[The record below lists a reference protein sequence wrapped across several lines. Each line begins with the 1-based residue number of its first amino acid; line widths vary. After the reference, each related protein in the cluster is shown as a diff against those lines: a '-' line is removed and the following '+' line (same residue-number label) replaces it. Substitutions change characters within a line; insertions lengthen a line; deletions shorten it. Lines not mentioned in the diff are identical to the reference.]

1 MSNKVYLTNEG
12 FLEIE
17 EELNHLK
24 EVKRPEIIKALKDAR
39 ALGDLS
45 ENADY
50 DAARDAQARTESRIQ
65 EIEVILNNY
74 DLIKESTSTKY
85 VKIGSIVV
93 IKDLAFDE
101 EEKYEIV
108 GSIEANPL
116 ENKISCESP
125 LALAVLGHK
134 VGEVLVVNAPV
145 PYSVE
150 IVSIERN

>member
-1 MSNKVYLTNEG
+1 MERYQLTKEG
-12 FLEIE
+12 VAKLEAE
-17 EELNHLK
+17 YRQLLD
-24 EVKRPEIIKALKDAR
+24 VVRPQNTKDLVDAR

-85 VKIGSIVV
+85 VRIGSIVV

-108 GSIEANPL
+108 GTIEANPL
-116 ENKISCESP
+116 ENKISCDSP
-125 LALAVLGHK
+125 LASAVLGHK
-134 VGEVLVVNAPV
+134 VGETVLVAAPV
-145 PYSVE
+145 PYEVT
-150 IVSIERN
+150 IVSIERH